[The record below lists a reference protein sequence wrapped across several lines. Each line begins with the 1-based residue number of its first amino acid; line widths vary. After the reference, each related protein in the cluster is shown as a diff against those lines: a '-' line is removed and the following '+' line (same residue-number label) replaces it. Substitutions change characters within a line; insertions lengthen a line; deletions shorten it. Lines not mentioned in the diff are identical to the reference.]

1 VLHVVKEQR
10 GETLLVKLAGSIEE
24 NVDFATLIGQPSSL
38 KMDLV
43 LKEIPR
49 INSVGVKAW
58 IKYFQGVAAKGIQ
71 LRFLECSTAIVE
83 QINLISNFTCGGVVE
98 SIYVP
103 FSCGT
108 CGTELLGLFR
118 AADLK
123 RINFKIPDLKCA
135 KCGGTASFDDI
146 PEEYF
151 GFLARK

>member
-1 VLHVVKEQR
+1 MLHVVKDQR
-10 GETLLVKLAGSIEE
+10 GDTLVVKLTGSIEE
-24 NVDFATLIGQPSSL
+24 NVDFATLIGAPPVQ
-38 KMDLV
+38 KVDLL

-58 IKYFQGVAAKGIQ
+58 IRYFQGLAAKGIKIR
-71 LRFLECSTAIVE
+71 LLECSTAIVE
-83 QINLISNFTCGGVVE
+83 QINLISNFTCGGTVE

-103 FSCGT
+103 YCCNS

-123 RINFKIPDLKCA
+123 KINLQIPDLKCS
-135 KCGGTASFDDI
+135 KCGGVASFDDI

-151 GFLARK
+151 GFLARQ